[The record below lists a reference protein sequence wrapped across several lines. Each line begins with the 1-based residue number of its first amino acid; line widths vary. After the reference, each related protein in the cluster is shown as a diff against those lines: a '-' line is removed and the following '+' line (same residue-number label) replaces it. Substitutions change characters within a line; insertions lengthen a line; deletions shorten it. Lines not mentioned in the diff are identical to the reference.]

1 MVTTRV
7 NSLITSRRVLNDV
20 TLATH
25 RLSRTQQQ
33 LSSGKELTRVS
44 DNPYGVGRA
53 IQLRDAMEHTQQLQ
67 RNVIDGQGWADTTD
81 DALESINAAVHRV
94 RELVVQGATDTAGGE
109 PRERIATEIT
119 GLIDSIKTA
128 ANVKYAGR
136 YIFSGTDTG
145 TEPYTVGGA
154 DTYNAANSDAIL
166 REIGPGVTVQINVGG
181 EKVLGDGTTGLMATL
196 RGILTDLQNDD
207 GAALRAKVGQLDDG
221 LDQLNAVRAE
231 VGATYNRLESASDRL
246 AQFEGTTLKMLS
258 DTEDVDMGKAMIDFS
273 IQQAALQAGLQ
284 AGSRIVQNSLLDFL
298 R

>member
-1 MVTTRV
+1 MATTRV

-53 IQLRDAMEHTQQLQ
+53 IQLRDTMEHTQQLQ
-67 RNVIDGQGWADTTD
+67 RNVVDGQGWADTTD
-81 DALESINAAVHRV
+81 DALESINSAVHRV
-94 RELVVQGATDTAGGE
+94 RELVIQGATDTAGGE

-136 YIFSGTDTG
+136 YIFSGTDTA
-145 TEPYTVGGA
+145 TEPFTVGGA
-154 DTYNAANSDAIL
+154 DTYNAANSNAIL
-166 REIGPGVTVQINVGG
+166 REIGPGVNVQVNVSG
-181 EKVLGDGTTGLMATL
+181 EDVLGDGTTGLLATL
-196 RGILTDLQNDD
+196 RGVVADLNADN
-207 GAALRAKVGQLDDG
+207 GPALQARVAQLDEG
-221 LDQLNAVRAE
+221 LDNLNAHRA
-231 VGATYNRLESASDRL
+231 VIGSTTNRLESAESRL
-246 AQFEGTTLKMLS
+246 QEFEGTTLGILS
-258 DTEDVDMGKAMIDFS
+258 EVEDVDMGKAMIDFS